1 MWQHNSV
8 FLGWQLRSNENLRWV
23 HAIIFVYCLWNMI
36 VQLIMKVAVNMFVA
50 SWNNHPI
57 PGSYVNTSDPY
68 IHVFEICM
76 FNVLY
81 ICMHVH
87 KYIGWKR
94 GTSINRL
101 MECDNMQSNNCLFQ
115 CYNYTTD
122 QAVQKQ
128 YGGRSS
134 WIQTR

>member
-1 MWQHNSV
+1 
-8 FLGWQLRSNENLRWV
+8 
-23 HAIIFVYCLWNMI
+23 MI
-36 VQLIMKVAVNMFVA
+36 VQLIMKVAVDIFVA

-87 KYIGWKR
+87 KYIG
-94 GTSINRL
+94 
-101 MECDNMQSNNCLFQ
+101 
-115 CYNYTTD
+115 
-122 QAVQKQ
+122 
-128 YGGRSS
+128 
-134 WIQTR
+134 